1 MLLRPSMDPQAADI
15 ALASFPGRLAAVFI
29 VSLQACHTAAC
40 ERNTQLLGDMALQC
54 TVVSRPA
61 LPLPYVQLLSLYLE
75 ECQQCLLAVQQRTVL
90 ETDEAMPQILS
101 SLKAVRP
108 HTTFTYEGYLFS
120 LGDFQVPRLS
130 PKTGQQAGAY
140 LL

>member
-1 MLLRPSMDPQAADI
+1 MPK
-15 ALASFPGRLAAVFI
+15 
-29 VSLQACHTAAC
+29 
-40 ERNTQLLGDMALQC
+40 
-54 TVVSRPA
+54 
-61 LPLPYVQLLSLYLE
+61 
-75 ECQQCLLAVQQRTVL
+75 QCLVAVQQQTVL

-101 SLKAVRP
+101 SVKAVRP

-130 PKTGQQAGAY
+130 SRTMQQAEPS